1 MSLLFKEWSQV
12 THALSTGDQIIII
25 RKGGIIEEKDQF
37 SVKSPQFYLLP
48 TVFHQ
53 EKNKL
58 KTEYQNLISVDNR
71 INENSSVV
79 SHLAEITD
87 QFLITDY
94 LQLEKIFEFHIYD
107 ESVMKERFFRWQKN
121 EIHLLIVNV
130 QKLSSEEIIDL
141 TPELGG
147 CKSWI
152 ETNMRFSEAKN
163 RVLEIEAFETK
174 RQKIIDLINS

>member
-1 MSLLFKEWSQV
+1 MHLLFKEWSQV

-37 SVKSPQFYLLP
+37 SIKSSLFYLLP

-58 KTEYQNLISVDNR
+58 KNDFQNLSNEDNR
-71 INENSSVV
+71 INENTSVV
-79 SHLAEITD
+79 SHIAEITD
-87 QFLITDY
+87 QFVITDY
-94 LQLEKIFEFHIYD
+94 EQLQKIFDFHVYD

-121 EIHLLIVNV
+121 EVHLLIVKV
-130 QKLSSEEIIDL
+130 KKLISDTTIDL

-147 CKSWI
+147 CKSWV
-152 ETNMRFSEAKN
+152 ETEINLPEFATQ
-163 RVLEIEAFETK
+163 VLEQEAFETK
-174 RQKIIDLINS
+174 RKQIIDLIQN